1 MRDYMD
7 RWITSPS
14 WGPPPPCKQ
23 ALRICQALMQ
33 ARVSA
38 KNDIINFGMRQ
49 RNQGARLFKAELR

>member
-38 KNDIINFGMRQ
+38 KNDIIWDETEKPGGQ
-49 RNQGARLFKAELR
+49 VVQS

>member
-1 MRDYMD
+1 MRHYMD

-14 WGPPPPCKQ
+14 WGPAPPCKQ

-38 KNDIINFGMRQ
+38 KNDIIWDETEKPGGQ
-49 RNQGARLFKAELR
+49 VVQS